1 MENIVKKLAVFKEIY
16 DKFIED
22 DRLEIIIDGFNDGL
36 TPEQIAIYA
45 NGEFD
50 YSQMHIIEKSL
61 NYNFSE
67 EQISIIANP
76 KFNDD
81 HMDVLFCLFID
92 GVDIDIIKMIAVP
105 ENELFDDDDCIWFDT
120 LRDMII
126 KLKDNPILHKYSKIK
141 FEPKRLYMVL
151 DRLIE
156 GISEDEINLIINA
169 DDYDSACAAW
179 VNTLSQD
186 ELDFII

>member
-1 MENIVKKLAVFKEIY
+1 MENLVKKLEVFKEIC
-16 DKFIED
+16 DEFIED

-50 YSQMHIIEKSL
+50 YSQMYIIEKAL
-61 NYNFSE
+61 NMKLSE
-67 EQISIIANP
+67 EQVSIIANP
-76 KFNDD
+76 KLIDYQ
-81 HMDVLFCLFID
+81 MDILFGLFID
-92 GVDIDIIKMIAVP
+92 GVDIDIVKMIAVP

-126 KLKDNPILHKYSKIK
+126 NLKDNPILHKYSKIK

-151 DRLIE
+151 DRLIK
-156 GISEDEINLIINA
+156 GTPKDQIDLIVNA

-179 VNTLSQD
+179 VNSFTPD
-186 ELDFII
+186 DLDFSI